1 MTEAQKHLR
10 EAIAHWE
17 ARHAPLY
24 SSAALREEQRQ
35 ELADAAAAIARGDAA
50 AARPVLERWR
60 SYHQYTGDWA
70 DTLSAG
76 FAHHRLAEL
85 MAAALQALDSGD

>member
-1 MTEAQKHLR
+1 MTDAEKHMR
-10 EAIAHWE
+10 DAIEHWE

-24 SSAALREEQRQ
+24 SSATLREEQRR
-35 ELADAAAAIARGDAA
+35 ELADAAAAIAQGDAA

-60 SYHQYTGDWA
+60 SYHQNTGDWA

-85 MAAALQALDSGD
+85 MAAALGALDG